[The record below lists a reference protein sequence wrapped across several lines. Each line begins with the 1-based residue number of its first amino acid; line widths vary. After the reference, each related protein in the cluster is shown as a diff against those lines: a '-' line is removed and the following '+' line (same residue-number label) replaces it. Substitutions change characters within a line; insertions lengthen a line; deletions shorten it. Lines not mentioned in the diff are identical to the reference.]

1 MTRRKLLFTFLCA
14 SGVLLLV
21 FFIVLWAWTW
31 GNSIARY
38 SAVMDC
44 RIDEDIDEFS
54 ELLQSE
60 SDTQIQN
67 IRMNYTMSKPHYI
80 GGKSKVSFSM
90 AILDKNRK
98 ILAKTEELLLVTDSK
113 DYRIQDSNTI
123 MVSLEALEPDAL
135 RAVLLPLVGEL
146 EYGSLKYYTANYYKY
161 SSSVEPEVDMD
172 QVLIY
177 GTKEGN
183 MVYPTK
189 ISWTDKNGTETALY
203 DSGQEGQLQV
213 DCTNGIVLARSI
225 DIKEL
230 ERAKEAGRR
239 LQELNAGIANE
250 KLDQREYYMEK
261 EFSVNGESYWMVGYF
276 RAYASG
282 GRDFIAMTMVGTAVG
297 LLLLSLF
304 LADIIAKKKG
314 WPK

>member
-1 MTRRKLLFTFLCA
+1 MTRRKLLSIFLSV
-14 SGVLLLV
+14 SGVLLLLT
-21 FFIVLWAWTW
+21 FGILWTGAWEFSMNDW
-31 GNSIARY
+31 AD
-38 SAVMDC
+38 VMGC
-44 RIDEDIDEFS
+44 RIDEYITETS
-54 ELLQSE
+54 ELLQTE
-60 SDTQIQN
+60 SDAQIQN
-67 IRMNYTMSKPHYI
+67 IRLNYIVSKPHYI
-80 GGKSKVSFSM
+80 GGKKTSNSL

-135 RAVLLPLVGEL
+135 RAILLPLVGEL
-146 EYGSLKYYTANYYKY
+146 EYGSLKYYIGNYYKY

-177 GTKEGN
+177 GTKEDN
-183 MVYPTK
+183 IVYPTK
-189 ISWTDKNGTETALY
+189 ISWTDKDGTETALY
-203 DSGQEGQLQV
+203 DSGQEGQLKV

-225 DIKEL
+225 EL
-230 ERAKEAGRR
+230 KGLKRAKEADRR

-250 KLDQREYYMEK
+250 KLDQREYYVEK
-261 EFSVNGESYWMVGYF
+261 EFSVGGESYWMVGYF

-297 LLLLSLF
+297 LLLLSLV
-304 LADIIAKKKG
+304 LADLIAKKKG